1 MTAIRMHVSSQNT
14 RLITRT
20 FYYRS
25 GTITEEH
32 ASTAIFEI

>member
-1 MTAIRMHVSSQNT
+1 MHGSSQNAW
-14 RLITRT
+14 LITRAH
-20 FYYRS
+20 YYGS